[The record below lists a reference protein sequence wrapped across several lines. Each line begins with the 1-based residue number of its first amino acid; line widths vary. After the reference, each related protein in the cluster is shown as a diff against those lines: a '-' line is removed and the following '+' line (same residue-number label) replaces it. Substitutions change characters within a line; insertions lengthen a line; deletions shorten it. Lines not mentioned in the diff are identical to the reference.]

1 MDTEKTSISKN
12 EIYNKQDI
20 LFHIGFTIKCLVS
33 GAVKFRTSVC
43 TYRFSKNKYKVL
55 FSKEGYFIH
64 CS

>member
-1 MDTEKTSISKN
+1 MDTEKTPISKD

-33 GAVKFRTSVC
+33 G
-43 TYRFSKNKYKVL
+43 TYRFSKSKYKVL